1 MHLLNFFVSF
11 LVDLNKFESLR
22 NLTIFIILF
31 ISSSEIINN
40 VEFWIAASIAEI
52 AAVNPNSTKT
62 L

>member
-1 MHLLNFFVSF
+1 MSNNMQRNAPFEFFVSF

-40 VEFWIAASIAEI
+40 VEF
-52 AAVNPNSTKT
+52 
-62 L
+62 